1 MGQGLDFENYLDW
14 FASHFSLRK
23 EHTKILFNFYI

>member
-1 MGQGLDFENYLDW
+1 MGQGLDFENDLDW
-14 FASHFSLRK
+14 LVSHSSLRK